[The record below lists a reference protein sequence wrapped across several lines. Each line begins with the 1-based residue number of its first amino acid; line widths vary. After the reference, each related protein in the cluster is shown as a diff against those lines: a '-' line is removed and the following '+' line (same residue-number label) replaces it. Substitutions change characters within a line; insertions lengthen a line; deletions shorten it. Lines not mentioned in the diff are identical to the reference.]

1 MSLMDASVHGPRM
14 SRADFAAEWKHTW
27 VRHNGYISLGAPI
40 FETTPDGLA
49 RRLYR
54 LRADGFDIDFTDDT
68 KALRP

>member
-1 MSLMDASVHGPRM
+1 MIELIVYGTPAPQGS
-14 SRADFAAEWKHTW
+14 K
-27 VRHNGYISLGAPI
+27 RHVGLGAPI